1 MKLLSLSGEWS
12 RVNGGP
18 LADDGQPAKELQP
31 KPPPPIE
38 GADLLASTGIYA
50 TVTDW
55 ILVQVQVGTDSD
67 ES

>member
-1 MKLLSLSGEWS
+1 MKILNLSGEWS

-31 KPPPPIE
+31 KPPPME
-38 GADLLASTGIYA
+38 GMDLLASTGIYA
-50 TVTDW
+50 TITDW
-55 ILVQVQVGTDSD
+55 ILVQVQSGKDSD